1 MLSLK
6 SRFVRLPASL
16 LLASVIAVGAAIPAF
31 AGDDIVQTLN
41 SGSLSTGLTNLSLAA
56 ATYAHADQ
64 NADGTMTL
72 NADDKTGTGD
82 GWNVTLV
89 ASDFIYSGANNG
101 TDIPAVNFSL
111 TSAAT
116 PVSTAGQAVDGTHGP
131 KVPATSPLLTLETAR
146 KVIQADADYGQGTY
160 TQALGVRLV
169 IPGMS
174 RAGTYTG
181 TLTTSITSAP

>member
-6 SRFVRLPASL
+6 PRFVRLS
-16 LLASVIAVGAAIPAF
+16 ASVLVTSAIALGAAIPAF

-41 SGSLSTGLTNLSLAA
+41 GGSLSTGLTNLSLAQA
-56 ATYAHADQ
+56 NYAHADQ

-72 NADDKTGTGD
+72 NADDKTGTGE

-89 ASDFIYSGANNG
+89 ASNFVYTGDYSGTN
-101 TDIPAVNFSL
+101 IPAANFSL

-116 PVSTAGQAVDGTHGP
+116 PVKTAGQVVDATHGP
-131 KVPATSPLLTLETAR
+131 KVPSISPLTTLETAR
-146 KVIQADADYGQGTY
+146 KVIQAEADYGQGTY

-174 RAGTYTG
+174 RAGTYSG
-181 TLTTSITSAP
+181 TLTTSITAAP